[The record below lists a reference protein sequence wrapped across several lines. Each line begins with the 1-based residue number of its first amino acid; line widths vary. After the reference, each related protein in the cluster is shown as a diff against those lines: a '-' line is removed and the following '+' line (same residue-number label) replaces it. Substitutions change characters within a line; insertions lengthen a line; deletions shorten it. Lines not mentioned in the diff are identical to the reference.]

1 MVHLKNGSILKLR
14 QVTPINT
21 DLHKK
26 YILARRIAL
35 ISSAYLTL
43 ASIIIIAISLNANTD
58 IYNLCAPRIIS
69 TFIAAVCIAV
79 VSAFYAF
86 YFNYKNSHTS

>member
-1 MVHLKNGSILKLR
+1 MVHLKNGSTLKLR

-43 ASIIIIAISLNANTD
+43 ASIVIISISLTANTD
-58 IYNLCAPRIIS
+58 IYNLCAPRIIG

-79 VSAFYAF
+79 VSAASAF
-86 YFNYKNSHTS
+86 CFNYKNSHNP

>member
-1 MVHLKNGSILKLR
+1 MVHLQNGSTLKLR

-43 ASIIIIAISLNANTD
+43 ASIIIIAISLTANTD
-58 IYNLCAPRIIS
+58 IYNLCAPRIIG